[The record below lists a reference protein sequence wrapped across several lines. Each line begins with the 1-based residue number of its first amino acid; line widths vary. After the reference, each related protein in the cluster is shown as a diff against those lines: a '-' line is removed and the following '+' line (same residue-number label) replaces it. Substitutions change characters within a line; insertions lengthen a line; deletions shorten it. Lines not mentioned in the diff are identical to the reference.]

1 MKFVRPDN
9 RNAREP
15 LTASPSR
22 PGLGNHYDW
31 RARQDGWTRRELLA
45 FSLSLFTQ
53 ELGVPVLPDWG
64 VRDLNVCECREKGAC
79 RNIGKHPAL
88 KHVTDATTNLEDA
101 YEWWRKWDHNFAAI
115 PVGYVVIDIDHGN
128 VGLNEFFDWCLVNG
142 LNPERMITET
152 LSVQSGSGGWHLWY
166 RRSAGDPPLAP
177 HNHWLPHV
185 DFKTADQRACKS
197 TLPGSL
203 HKSLNRYEFA
213 NLAEPLPAPSVLL
226 DALRTG
232 LGYDEQTNRFLS
244 VKEDSEAIT
253 KWEDVD
259 PAYEYGG
266 SIPREFVQQLDDIWS
281 RGRDK

>member
-22 PGLGNHYDW
+22 PGLGNHCDW

-79 RNIGKHPAL
+79 KNIGKHPAL

-152 LSVQSGSGGWHLWY
+152 LLYKAVQVDGTCGIDGQPATHHWHPTIIGSHMWTSRRPISARASQLY
-166 RRSAGDPPLAP
+166 R
-177 HNHWLPHV
+177 V
-185 DFKTADQRACKS
+185 AC
-197 TLPGSL
+197 TD
-203 HKSLNRYEFA
+203 R
-213 NLAEPLPAPSVLL
+213 
-226 DALRTG
+226 
-232 LGYDEQTNRFLS
+232 
-244 VKEDSEAIT
+244 
-253 KWEDVD
+253 
-259 PAYEYGG
+259 
-266 SIPREFVQQLDDIWS
+266 
-281 RGRDK
+281 